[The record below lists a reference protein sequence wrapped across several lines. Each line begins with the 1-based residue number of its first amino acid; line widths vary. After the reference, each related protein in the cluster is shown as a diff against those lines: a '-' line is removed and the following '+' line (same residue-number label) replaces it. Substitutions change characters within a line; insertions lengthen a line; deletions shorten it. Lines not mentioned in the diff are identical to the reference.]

1 MIPSEPNRQLIDP
14 RRLVHEHGRD
24 ALAELVASESG
35 YIFQLRPL
43 KDLCQSLKSGM
54 PLLAEGE
61 RGGGKTEMVDALA
74 YSCNRPYFELQGMDG
89 LSLKDILF
97 EWDEPGQNSFVVQA
111 VESGALT
118 LDEARQRQWRKEFLN
133 LGEVLKAYDYLAT
146 TGIVPVL
153 KLDEFEKLPQFCQAF
168 FYQLFTDGHASIP
181 RLAGNDGCIGVSR
194 SSEKPIVILT
204 SNNQHI
210 VHPPLRSR
218 CVYTKVRLPTDLEE
232 ARILHS
238 RVPQAPPTLLTQVVK
253 VVRYIRVMM
262 PTVRDKPGLRESI
275 ALLRALLTEDVEVLT
290 AELVDDHLGFI
301 ARTADDLAN
310 LELGLTRL
318 ERAAHTPDAVIEQMV
333 KAVFHER
340 AVRLR
345 EAA

>member
-1 MIPSEPNRQLIDP
+1 MIPSDPDRQVIDP
-14 RRLVHEHGRD
+14 RLLVREHGRE

-43 KDLCQSLKSGM
+43 KDLSQALKSGM

-74 YSCNRPYFELQGMDG
+74 YACNRPYFELQGMEG
-89 LSLKDILF
+89 LNLDDILF
-97 EWDEPGQNSFVVQA
+97 EWDEQGQNNFVVQA
-111 VESGALT
+111 VASKELH
-118 LDEARQRQWRKEFLN
+118 LDEARRQQWRKEFLT

-146 TGIVPVL
+146 TGVVPIL
-153 KLDEFEKLPQFCQAF
+153 KLDEFEKLPQACQAF

-181 RLAGNDGCIGVSR
+181 RLSENNGHIGVGKAHD
-194 SSEKPIVILT
+194 KPIVVLT
-204 SNNQHI
+204 SNNQHT

-218 CVYTKVRLPTDLEE
+218 CIYTKVRLPTDLEE

-238 RVPQAPPTLLTQVVK
+238 RVPLAPASLLTQVVK

-275 ALLRALLTEDVEVLT
+275 AFLQALVTEDIQIVT
-290 AELVDDHLGFI
+290 AEVIDDHLGFM
-301 ARTADDLAN
+301 ARDANDLTN
-310 LELGLTRL
+310 LELGLPRL
-318 ERAAHTPDAVIEQMV
+318 EKVAHTPDTVAEQMIHNIFSE
-333 KAVFHER
+333 A

>member
-1 MIPSEPNRQLIDP
+1 MIPSNPDRQVIDP
-14 RRLVHEHGRD
+14 RLLVRDHGRD

-74 YSCNRPYFELQGMDG
+74 YSCNLPYFELQGMDG

-97 EWDEPGQNSFVVQA
+97 EWDEQGQNNFVVQA
-111 VESGALT
+111 VETGALT
-118 LDEARQRQWRKEFLN
+118 LEEARRQQWRREFLI
-133 LGEVLKAYDYLAT
+133 LGEVLKAYDSLAT
-146 TGIVPVL
+146 AGVAPVV
-153 KLDEFEKLPQFCQAF
+153 KLDEFEKLPQACQAF

-181 RLAGNDGCIGVSR
+181 RLSENNGHIGLGKLD
-194 SSEKPIVILT
+194 EKPIVVLT
-204 SNNQHI
+204 SNNQHV

-238 RVPQAPPTLLTQVVK
+238 RVPLAPAHLLTQVVK

-275 ALLRALLTEDVEVLT
+275 AFLKAFLTERIEVLN
-290 AELVDDHLGFI
+290 AETVDDHFGFI
-301 ARTADDLAN
+301 ARTADVLAN
-310 LELGLTRL
+310 LELGLQRL
-318 ERAAHTPDAVIEQMV
+318 ESAAHTSDSVIEEMIQQ
-333 KAVFHER
+333 VFCER
-340 AVRLR
+340 VVRLR

>member
-1 MIPSEPNRQLIDP
+1 MIPSNPHREVIDP
-14 RRLVHEHGRD
+14 RRLVREQGRD
-24 ALAELVASESG
+24 ALAELVAGESG

-74 YSCNRPYFELQGMDG
+74 YACNRPYFELQGMEG

-97 EWDEPGQNSFVVQA
+97 EWDEQAQNKFVVQA
-111 VESGALT
+111 VETGALT
-118 LDEARQRQWRKEFLN
+118 LAEARRQQWRGEFLN
-133 LGEVLKAYDYLAT
+133 LGEILKAYDFLAT
-146 TGIVPVL
+146 TGIAPVV
-153 KLDEFEKLPQFCQAF
+153 KLDEFEKLPQVCQAF

-181 RLAGNDGCIGVSR
+181 RLSENHGHIGVGKCD
-194 SSEKPIVILT
+194 EKPIVILT
-204 SNNQHI
+204 SNNQHV

-218 CVYTKVRLPTDLEE
+218 CVYTKVRLPTDFEE

-238 RVPQAPPTLLTQVVK
+238 RVPEASPALLVQVVK

-275 ALLRALLTEDVEVLT
+275 ALLKAMLTEQIEAIT
-290 AELVDDHLGFI
+290 AEVIDDHLGFI
-301 ARTADDLAN
+301 ARGADDLTN
-310 LELGLTRL
+310 LELGLPRL
-318 ERAAHTPDAVIEQMV
+318 EKAAQTPDTVTESMIQQIFDET
-333 KAVFHER
+333 E
-340 AVRLR
+340 VRLR

>member
-1 MIPSEPNRQLIDP
+1 MIPSNPDRQVIDP
-14 RRLVHEHGRD
+14 RLLVRDHGRD

-74 YSCNRPYFELQGMDG
+74 YACNRPYFELQGMDG
-89 LSLKDILF
+89 LKLNDILF
-97 EWDEPGQNSFVVQA
+97 EWDEQGQNNFVIQA
-111 VESGALT
+111 VSSKELSLV
-118 LDEARQRQWRKEFLN
+118 EARRQQWRKEFLT
-133 LGEVLKAYDYLAT
+133 LGEILRAYDYLAT
-146 TGIVPVL
+146 TGVVPIV
-153 KLDEFEKLPQFCQAF
+153 KLDEFEKLPQACQAF

-181 RLAGNDGCIGVSR
+181 RLSENNGHIGVGKAQD
-194 SSEKPIVILT
+194 KPIVILT
-204 SNNQHI
+204 SNNQHV

-238 RVPQAPPTLLTQVVK
+238 RVPLAPATLLTQVVK

-275 ALLRALLTEDVEVLT
+275 AFLQALATEQIHCVT
-290 AELVDDHLGFI
+290 ASVIDDHLGFI
-301 ARTADDLAN
+301 ARGADDLTN
-310 LELGLTRL
+310 LELGLPRL
-318 ERAAHTPDAVIEQMV
+318 EKAAQTADTVIEQMIHSIFSET
-333 KAVFHER
+333 AI
-340 AVRLR
+340 RLW